1 MNLQRRQILKGSGA
15 ALLAL
20 PLMAGAQAWPARPI
34 RLVVPF
40 PPGGLVDSMARLIG
54 PRLAQELG
62 QPVVIDNKPGAG
74 GNLGAAEV
82 ARATPDGY
90 TLLMASPPLTISP
103 ALYATLP
110 YRPEQ
115 IVPIG
120 LIGRVPNVLLVNPK
134 SGINTVADLVARARK
149 TPGQLN
155 YASNGNGT
163 SLHLSAELFKT
174 TTGTFIT
181 HIPYRGAAQ
190 AVTGLM
196 AGEVD
201 LMFENLPSV
210 LGQIQ
215 GGGVKAPAVTTRQRS
230 KALPGVPTLIESGLA
245 DFDVSAW
252 YGVAAPAGTP
262 AAVLAR
268 IEQALDKLARDPEI
282 ARAMESRG
290 AEVGFLGANAD
301 ERLHGG
307 RCDQVE
313 TRRRV
318 RKNHPGLNGEQH
330 EHSDACRPD
339 RSGGDGQRHGA
350 IAAPRRAP
358 AARLRCAH
366 RGRAGLC
373 QRRWRGLRLAARAG
387 RRLRRGGLG
396 GGQRRA
402 DRGGAV
408 RPGRRRQRL
417 RRGR

>member
-40 PPGGLVDSMARLIG
+40 PPGGLVDTMARLIG

-110 YRPEQ
+110 YKPEQ

-134 SGINTVADLVARARK
+134 SGINTVAELVVRAKK

-174 TTGTFIT
+174 STGTFIT
-181 HIPYRGAAQ
+181 HIPYRGAGPALQ
-190 AVTGLM
+190 DLV
-196 AGEVD
+196 AGQIE
-201 LMFENLPSV
+201 LMFDG
-210 LGQIQ
+210 LGSSATHI
-215 GGGVKAPAVTTRQRS
+215 KAGRIKAIAVASEKRAPGFANVPTA
-230 KALPGVPTLIESGLA
+230 KEAGVPTYQVA
-245 DFDVSAW
+245 TW
-252 YGVAAPAGTP
+252 YGLWAPKGTP
-262 AAVLAR
+262 AAVVEAM
-268 IEQALDKLARDPEI
+268 QAEMKKALNSDELKGVWNGLGADTPNLYGADFGKFVGSEVKRW
-282 ARAMESRG
+282 
-290 AEVGFLGANAD
+290 AEVVKASGAKLD
-301 ERLHGG
+301 
-307 RCDQVE
+307 
-313 TRRRV
+313 
-318 RKNHPGLNGEQH
+318 
-330 EHSDACRPD
+330 
-339 RSGGDGQRHGA
+339 
-350 IAAPRRAP
+350 
-358 AARLRCAH
+358 
-366 RGRAGLC
+366 
-373 QRRWRGLRLAARAG
+373 
-387 RRLRRGGLG
+387 
-396 GGQRRA
+396 
-402 DRGGAV
+402 
-408 RPGRRRQRL
+408 
-417 RRGR
+417 